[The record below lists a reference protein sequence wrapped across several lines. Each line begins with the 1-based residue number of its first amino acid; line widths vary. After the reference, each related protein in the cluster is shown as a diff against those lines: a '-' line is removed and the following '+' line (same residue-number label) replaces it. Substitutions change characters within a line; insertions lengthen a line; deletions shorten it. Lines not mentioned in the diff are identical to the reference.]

1 MTALRLGYILTVSD
15 LLPEGV
21 YMKNRIRIFLFS
33 AAAAVICMV
42 SAAAEDQKTTA
53 KPLTVEDAVKTAI
66 AQNITIK
73 QNQITVDADKRAKDH
88 SWNSISPSA
97 SVSAGVTKPND
108 TSSLTYDWTAYTK
121 ASVSISF
128 SPSLYTSIKK
138 ANLNYEQ
145 GLITYEQACR
155 SIELSVRSTFY
166 GLLYEQENLVLQ
178 ERNLATAKQQYET
191 NQSKYQAGRIPQLDV
206 LTAQVTYEKLK
217 PTVESA
223 EITLKNDMESFKQ
236 LLNINLDTEIT
247 LSGSL
252 DDVLALGSV
261 SLGSTKID
269 DLVEKALS
277 VASLE
282 KQVESAKNSLMASR
296 FSAYGP
302 TISAGW
308 TYQPT
313 IKSNDTSNATDSGSL
328 ALSATIPLDG
338 WLPWSTGSDNVAT
351 ANDNVKN
358 LELQLEN
365 AKTTAKV
372 NIQNYS
378 RQIDQAQSTI
388 QSLQANI
395 NLAQQSYDMT
405 LEAYNHGTKDLLS
418 LQTASDSLLQAK
430 VSLKSE
436 AYTLIKAVLNLE
448 NTSGVPFGTLGK

>member
-1 MTALRLGYILTVSD
+1 
-15 LLPEGV
+15 
-21 YMKNRIRIFLFS
+21 
-33 AAAAVICMV
+33 
-42 SAAAEDQKTTA
+42 
-53 KPLTVEDAVKTAI
+53 
-66 AQNITIK
+66 
-73 QNQITVDADKRAKDH
+73 
-88 SWNSISPSA
+88 
-97 SVSAGVTKPND
+97 
-108 TSSLTYDWTAYTK
+108 
-121 ASVSISF
+121 
-128 SPSLYTSIKK
+128 
-138 ANLNYEQ
+138 
-145 GLITYEQACR
+145 
-155 SIELSVRSTFY
+155 
-166 GLLYEQENLVLQ
+166 
-178 ERNLATAKQQYET
+178 
-191 NQSKYQAGRIPQLDV
+191 
-206 LTAQVTYEKLK
+206 
-217 PTVESA
+217 
-223 EITLKNDMESFKQ
+223 MESFKQ
-236 LLNINLDTEIT
+236 LLNMDLGTEIT

-261 SLGSTKID
+261 TLGSAKLD
-269 DLVEKALS
+269 DLVEKSLS

-282 KQVESAKNSLMASR
+282 KQVESARNSLTASR

-302 TISAGW
+302 TINAGW

-313 IKSNDTSNATDSGSL
+313 IKSSDTSNAADSGSL
-328 ALSATIPLDG
+328 TLSATIPLDG

-351 ANDNVKN
+351 ANDTVKN